1 MVMEVMV
8 DGTVDGNQVKV
19 QISFRNRKF
28 DTHPT
33 PEGIRGGPR
42 GFPRLN

>member
-28 DTHPT
+28 DTHT
-33 PEGIRGGPR
+33 PPLRGSGVAP
-42 GFPRLN
+42 GVFPD